1 MPMRGELGS
10 GTRLRLEIELAEP
23 ALPQVLSEMLGSVRG
38 GRGEVILRLGDPEG
52 PRAELRLGRDFLLDA
67 ELAARIERLPGIL
80 SVKLDAADPV
90 PLALVS

>member
-1 MPMRGELGS
+1 MIRTLRSSATLLAVAAIALGS
-10 GTRLRLEIELAEP
+10 ATAYAAKPGGAGE
-23 ALPQVLSEMLGSVRG
+23 QVV
-38 GRGEVILRLGDPEG
+38 LRLGTLDPEG